1 MVGITR
7 KAKGT
12 GTMNSKTGRI
22 SVALAGIVALAIAV
36 AGGISCV
43 TAARMKA
50 DAAMVKA
57 DAACRIADNGFA
69 ISVANQGT
77 ILECKTEIR
86 ASDDK
91 RKINQGSIMRELDLM
106 QARQMDLVLEVRKIN
121 HAHGHTSPVR

>member
-1 MVGITR
+1 MNNN
-7 KAKGT
+7 KGKVT
-12 GTMNSKTGRI
+12 
-22 SVALAGIVALAIAV
+22 VALAGLIALAIAV

-43 TAARMKA
+43 TAAKMKA

-69 ISVANQGT
+69 ISVVNQGT

-91 RKINQGSIMRELDLM
+91 RKINQGAILRELDLM
-106 QARQMDLVLEVRKIN
+106 QARQFSTTAEIKKFNGSMEEIRKLTYDYI
-121 HAHGHTSPVR
+121 HAAPIR